1 MEHKLI
7 DTQDNYQITPEMQS
21 ELPLA
26 VRQLLNITEETTE
39 NQVDMRREIP
49 NTCANTLV
57 EETHVVNKTPVAVQ
71 QHSCPETEVG
81 YTFACTKVHKI
92 CMTSTNVYL
101 YIYK

>member
-1 MEHKLI
+1 MEHEII
-7 DTQDNYQITPEMQS
+7 DTQDSYQITPEMQS

-39 NQVDMRREIP
+39 NQVDMRLDIP
-49 NTCANTLV
+49 NTNANTLV

-81 YTFACTKVHKI
+81 YTIACTKVHTI
-92 CMTSTNVYL
+92 CMPSTNVYL